1 MIYAKILCAITVIL
15 VVVYYIFVVLQS
27 FGIIRFCHENITFPR
42 VLIPF
47 YYFFK

>member
-1 MIYAKILCAITVIL
+1 MIYARLLAFAVL
-15 VVVYYIFVVLQS
+15 PLAAVYYLLAALQL
-27 FGIIRFCHENITFPR
+27 FGLVKFTKSKISFPR